1 MNCSD
6 SREVLEGVIEKAGRL
21 VPGVMAG
28 SGREM
33 VSHDDAVIIGGCRL
47 EDKWEGTV
55 VRYILE
61 VKSLLTVL
69 EGGI

>member
-1 MNCSD
+1 MR
-6 SREVLEGVIEKAGRL
+6 REEDLFQ
-21 VPGVMAG
+21 G
-28 SGREM
+28 SWQDLDVRWS
-33 VSHDDAVIIGGCRL
+33 SHDDAVIIGGCRL